1 MIQPRLLTIRLPLN
15 KHHHLPIPTTHRMRQ
30 DNPQIPRQVFDMLD
44 RIMEFDVSDLHE
56 QELRDGSLE
65 RGEFETG
72 AGLLVAERVLEL
84 GC

>member
-1 MIQPRLLTIRLPLN
+1 
-15 KHHHLPIPTTHRMRQ
+15 
-30 DNPQIPRQVFDMLD
+30 
-44 RIMEFDVSDLHE
+44 MEFDVSDLHE

>member
-1 MIQPRLLTIRLPLN
+1 
-15 KHHHLPIPTTHRMRQ
+15 MRQ